1 MDKAVFL
8 DRDGTIIEDMHYL
21 HEPEKV
27 ILCPRAM
34 EGLKILE
41 DAGFL
46 LFVITNQSGVGRG
59 YFPIEDVYAV
69 NTRVSEL
76 LSAGGVHILRYYIA
90 PERPDEPSFGRKPSP
105 NFVFKSRDEYDIDLS
120 ASFFVGDKIVD
131 LETGWNAGL
140 RQSILVRTGKGT
152 REAEAYP
159 EIGQK
164 GYVCEN
170 LEQAAKH
177 ILSY

>member
-76 LSAGGVHILRYYIA
+76 LSACWAFLSPISLR
-90 PERPDEPSFGRKPSP
+90 
-105 NFVFKSRDEYDIDLS
+105 
-120 ASFFVGDKIVD
+120 
-131 LETGWNAGL
+131 
-140 RQSILVRTGKGT
+140 
-152 REAEAYP
+152 
-159 EIGQK
+159 
-164 GYVCEN
+164 
-170 LEQAAKH
+170 
-177 ILSY
+177 